1 MGDVLNLNKA
11 RKAAAR
17 RQDEVRAAENR
28 VLHGLSKAERKLRAA
43 RSTKARSDLDAH
55 GIERGDER

>member
-17 RQDEVRAAENR
+17 QNDKIQAAENR
-28 VLHGLSKAERKLRAA
+28 VVHGRSKAERELVAA
-43 RSTKARSDLDAH
+43 RTAKARSELDAH
-55 GIERGDER
+55 RIERGDER